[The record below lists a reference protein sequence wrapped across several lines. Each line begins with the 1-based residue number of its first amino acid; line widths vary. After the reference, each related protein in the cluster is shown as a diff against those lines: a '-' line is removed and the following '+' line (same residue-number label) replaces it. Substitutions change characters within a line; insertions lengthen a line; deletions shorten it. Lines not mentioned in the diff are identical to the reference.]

1 VFTKL
6 LGLQYKIIYKKGANN
21 RVANA
26 LSRHPNPPEQ
36 IMAISSVTP
45 VWLER
50 VKQSYEVD
58 DHCQKIIAALTAGA
72 ESVPHFTLQG
82 GILCYKHRIWV
93 GKSLELQTLILSVVH
108 GSALGEHSGFPVT
121 YRKLKQS
128 FSWQGMKVVAHKF
141 VQSCTISQEA
151 KPNRSKYPGLLS
163 PLLVP
168 NGAREVVT
176 MDFIEGL
183 PRSGQANCIMVVI
196 DKFSKYSHCILLLH
210 PFTASVLAQEFL
222 NNIYKLHG
230 MPMAIISDRDK
241 VFTSKFWREL
251 FKLANVTLQLIS
263 SYHPQ
268 TDGQTER
275 VNQCLETYL

>member
-1 VFTKL
+1 
-6 LGLQYKIIYKKGANN
+6 
-21 RVANA
+21 
-26 LSRHPNPPEQ
+26 
-36 IMAISSVTP
+36 
-45 VWLER
+45 
-50 VKQSYEVD
+50 
-58 DHCQKIIAALTAGA
+58 
-72 ESVPHFTLQG
+72 
-82 GILCYKHRIWV
+82 
-93 GKSLELQTLILSVVH
+93 
-108 GSALGEHSGFPVT
+108 
-121 YRKLKQS
+121 
-128 FSWQGMKVVAHKF
+128 
-141 VQSCTISQEA
+141 
-151 KPNRSKYPGLLS
+151 
-163 PLLVP
+163 
-168 NGAREVVT
+168 

-230 MPMAIISDRDK
+230 IPMAIISDRDK